1 MSLFLSAVYTESVF
15 LFFALLAFLLAERGR
30 FGGAGVAV
38 GLALLARA
46 AGVALL
52 PALAILAWRSRDR
65 LRAFSGLAPAPV
77 IFLAYPLVLW
87 RNVGKPFPFLHDEL
101 DPLWA
106 PHNSWAGP
114 FAGIWDGLRA
124 GWAGGRQ
131 LT

>member
-52 PALAILAWRSRDR
+52 PALAILVWRSRDR
-65 LRAFSGLAPAPV
+65 LRAFSGLALAPV
-77 IFLAYPLVLW
+77 IFLPHPPLLSWDV
-87 RNVGKPFPFLHDEL
+87 RKPLAILHHQL
-101 DPLWA
+101 DPLLA
-106 PHNSWAGP
+106 
-114 FAGIWDGLRA
+114 
-124 GWAGGRQ
+124 
-131 LT
+131 